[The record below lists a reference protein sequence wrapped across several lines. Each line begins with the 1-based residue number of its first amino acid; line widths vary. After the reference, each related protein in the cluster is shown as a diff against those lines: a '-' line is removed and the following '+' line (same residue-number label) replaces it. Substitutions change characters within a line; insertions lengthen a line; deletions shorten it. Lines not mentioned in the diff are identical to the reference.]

1 MPSPMVDLIDEVHV
15 AFNLNLAPNVPDLVC
30 VLTVS

>member
-1 MPSPMVDLIDEVHV
+1 MVALIDEVHV
-15 AFNLNLAPNVPDLVC
+15 AFNLNLAPDVPDLVC